1 MLGVARWGH
10 RPQQEGVND
19 WLMLKKDVGSN
30 KPAIIGRTSICG
42 KGTVAIVNEYPLS
55 STGSAEAASEPLLA
69 PPKITFWG
77 SVWTVVWK
85 DITLEWRTRQLLSI
99 MVMFAISVLVVF
111 NFALET
117 ELDAVRNVATGL
129 LWTTI
134 LLAATLG
141 LNRTMT
147 IEQENRSF
155 TGVLLAPIDRSA
167 LYLGKLISTL
177 LFVLVLEGILILLFS
192 VFFNK
197 PFWRPGVWIILFLG
211 SIGYVAAGV
220 LVASMTIQTRAR
232 EVLLPVLLLPL
243 SLPCVLAAATGTAL
257 FMFPQPPMIE
267 ELQAPIS
274 LVIAYD
280 IMMVVAGL
288 LTYRFVV
295 EE

>member
-1 MLGVARWGH
+1 M
-10 RPQQEGVND
+10 
-19 WLMLKKDVGSN
+19 
-30 KPAIIGRTSICG
+30 
-42 KGTVAIVNEYPLS
+42 AIVNQYPLT
-55 STGSAEAASEPLLA
+55 STNKAEPQLTAMNASARV
-69 PPKITFWG
+69 TFWG

-99 MVMFAISVLVVF
+99 MVMFAISVVVVF

-147 IEQENRSF
+147 LEQENRSF
-155 TGVLLAPIDRSA
+155 TGVLLAPMDRSA
-167 LYLGKLISTL
+167 LYLGKVISTL
-177 LFVLVLEGILILLFS
+177 LFVLVLEVILVLLFS

-197 PFWRPGVWIILFLG
+197 PFWRPGVWLLLLMG

-257 FMFPQPPMIE
+257 FMFPQLPRWQ
-267 ELQAPIS
+267 ELQAPLS
-274 LVIAYD
+274 LVLAYD
-280 IMMVVAGL
+280 IMMLVAGL

>member
-1 MLGVARWGH
+1 M
-10 RPQQEGVND
+10 
-19 WLMLKKDVGSN
+19 S
-30 KPAIIGRTSICG
+30 
-42 KGTVAIVNEYPLS
+42 EYPLS
-55 STGSAEAASEPLLA
+55 SSSSPEAASEPAIA
-69 PPKITFWG
+69 PPQITFWG
-77 SVWTVVWK
+77 SVWSIVWK

-243 SLPCVLAAATGTAL
+243 SLPCVLAAATATAL
-257 FMFPQPPMIE
+257 FMFPQLPMIE
-267 ELQAPIS
+267 ELQAPLS
-274 LVIAYD
+274 LVAAYD
-280 IMMVVAGL
+280 VMMVAAGL
-288 LTYRFVV
+288 LTYRYVV

>member
-1 MLGVARWGH
+1 
-10 RPQQEGVND
+10 
-19 WLMLKKDVGSN
+19 MLKKGVGSN
-30 KPAIIGRTSICG
+30 KPAIIEHTSICG

-55 STGSAEAASEPLLA
+55 STGSAKAASEPVLT
-69 PPKITFWG
+69 PPQITFWG
-77 SVWTVVWK
+77 SVWSVVWK

-243 SLPCVLAAATGTAL
+243 SLPCVLAAATL
-257 FMFPQPPMIE
+257 YVPPT
-267 ELQAPIS
+267 PH
-274 LVIAYD
+274 D
-280 IMMVVAGL
+280 
-288 LTYRFVV
+288 
-295 EE
+295 

>member
-1 MLGVARWGH
+1 M
-10 RPQQEGVND
+10 
-19 WLMLKKDVGSN
+19 
-30 KPAIIGRTSICG
+30 
-42 KGTVAIVNEYPLS
+42 NEIPLS
-55 STGSAEAASEPLLA
+55 SVKPIDRLEPAVSL
-69 PPKITFWG
+69 PQVTFWG
-77 SVWTVVWK
+77 SVQAVVWK

-99 MVMFAISVLVVF
+99 MVMFAVAVVVVF

-117 ELDAVRNVATGL
+117 NLDAVRNVATGL

-147 IEQENRSF
+147 LEQENRSF
-155 TGVLLAPIDRSA
+155 TGVLQAPIERSA
-167 LYLGKLISTL
+167 LYLGKFLSTL
-177 LFVLVLEGILILLFS
+177 LFVLILEAILILLFS

-197 PFWRPGVWIILFLG
+197 PFWRPGVWVMLFAG
-211 SIGYVAAGV
+211 TVGYVAAGV

-257 FMFPQPPMIE
+257 FMFPQLPRWQ
-267 ELQAPIS
+267 ELQTPLS
-274 LVIAYD
+274 LVLAYD
-280 IMMVVAGL
+280 IMMVAAGL
-288 LTYRFVV
+288 LTYRYVV